1 MRGKHHYEKNI
12 STEQRQARPNPRVF
26 KTDVD
31 KAGKENYQ
39 SKTSEGKKTASR
51 ITSCYNKK
59 IVPIGMIW

>member
-39 SKTSEGKKTASR
+39 SKTSEGKKTVGH
-51 ITSCYNKK
+51 ITS
-59 IVPIGMIW
+59 

>member
-12 STEQRQARPNPRVF
+12 STEQRQARPNSRVF

-39 SKTSEGKKTASR
+39 SKTSEGKKTVGR
-51 ITSCYNKK
+51 ITN
-59 IVPIGMIW
+59 